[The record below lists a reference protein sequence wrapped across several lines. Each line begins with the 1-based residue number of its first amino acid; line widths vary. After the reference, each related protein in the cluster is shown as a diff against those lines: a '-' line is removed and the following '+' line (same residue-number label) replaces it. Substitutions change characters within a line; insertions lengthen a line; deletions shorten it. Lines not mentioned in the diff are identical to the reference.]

1 MNVHLNALQMT
12 EEQAEGEIDL
22 NTLKKYIQYCRR
34 YGSHDEVMMKKISGH
49 VKRIVSLFIF
59 DLVFPLQ

>member
-34 YGSHDEVMMKKISGH
+34 YGMLVMMKKISGH

-59 DLVFPLQ
+59 DLVFTLQ

>member
-34 YGSHDEVMMKKISGH
+34 YSIPVMIKKISGH
-49 VKRIVSLFIF
+49 VNRIILLFIIE
-59 DLVFPLQ
+59 LVFPLQ

>member
-1 MNVHLNALQMT
+1 MT

-34 YGSHDEVMMKKISGH
+34 YGMLVMMKKISGH

-59 DLVFPLQ
+59 ELVFPLQ